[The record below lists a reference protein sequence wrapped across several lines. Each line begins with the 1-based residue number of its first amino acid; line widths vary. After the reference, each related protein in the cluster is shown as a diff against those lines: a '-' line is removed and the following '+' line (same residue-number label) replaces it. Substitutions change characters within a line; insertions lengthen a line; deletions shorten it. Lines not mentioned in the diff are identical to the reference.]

1 MNSIFVTS
9 FAFVM
14 FIACLK
20 DWPRLQQGKT
30 SGIILYGLIGISS
43 LVLLICRQFHINV
56 PLPAAFFT
64 NIISPWLIRIIGI

>member
-14 FIACLK
+14 FFACLK
-20 DWPRLQQGKT
+20 DLPRLQAGKT
-30 SGIILYGLIGISS
+30 SQKILYGLICLSS

-56 PLPAAFFT
+56 PMPAVFFT
-64 NIISPWLIRIIGI
+64 DTISPWLIRIIGI